1 MKKTPLLNVAL
12 SRLIASLGHGDM
24 VVIGDAGL
32 PVPPGVE
39 LIDLALTHGV
49 PDFVSTLNVVLS
61 EMQVESHALAK
72 EIFDK
77 QPTALNTLDALN
89 EEGASGASRS
99 AQSRAIQ
106 GSQPTGA
113 SDCSYRRMPAV
124 LQYRPRRRGY
134 LLIFDSTCTRNAP
147 CNAMLRNCINSS
159 GVCCFCP

>member
-49 PDFVSTLNVVLS
+49 PDFISTLKVVLS
-61 EMQVESHALAK
+61 EMQVESHVLAN

-77 QPTALNTLDALN
+77 QPGALTPLGELNDANALGRRDLLN
-89 EEGASGASRS
+89 HEQFKVLSRQ
-99 AQSRAIQ
+99 ARAIVRT
-106 GSQPTGA
+106 GECQPY
-113 SDCSYRRMPAV
+113 CNIV
-124 LQYRPRRRGY
+124 LV
-134 LLIFDSTCTRNAP
+134 A
-147 CNAMLRNCINSS
+147 
-159 GVCCFCP
+159 GVTF

>member
-49 PDFVSTLNVVLS
+49 PDFVCTLKVVLS

-77 QPTALNTLDALN
+77 QPTALATLDELN
-89 EEGASGASRS
+89 EEGALGRRDLLSHEQFKVLSRQ
-99 AQSRAIQ
+99 ARAVVRT
-106 GSQPTGA
+106 GECQPY
-113 SDCSYRRMPAV
+113 CNIV
-124 LQYRPRRRGY
+124 LV
-134 LLIFDSTCTRNAP
+134 A
-147 CNAMLRNCINSS
+147 
-159 GVCCFCP
+159 GVTF

>member
-49 PDFVSTLNVVLS
+49 PDFVSTLKVVLS

-77 QPTALNTLDALN
+77 QPTALPTLDELN
-89 EEGASGASRS
+89 DEGSLGRRDLLSHEQFKVLSRQ
-99 AQSRAIQ
+99 ARAIVRT
-106 GSQPTGA
+106 GECQPY
-113 SDCSYRRMPAV
+113 CNIV
-124 LQYRPRRRGY
+124 LV
-134 LLIFDSTCTRNAP
+134 
-147 CNAMLRNCINSS
+147 S
-159 GVCCFCP
+159 GVTF

>member
-49 PDFVSTLNVVLS
+49 PDFVSTLKVVLN

-77 QPTALNTLDALN
+77 QPTALSTLDELN
-89 EEGASGASRS
+89 DEGSLGRRDLLSHEQFKVLSRQ
-99 AQSRAIQ
+99 ARAIVRT
-106 GSQPTGA
+106 GECQPY
-113 SDCSYRRMPAV
+113 CNIV
-124 LQYRPRRRGY
+124 LV
-134 LLIFDSTCTRNAP
+134 
-147 CNAMLRNCINSS
+147 S
-159 GVCCFCP
+159 GVTF